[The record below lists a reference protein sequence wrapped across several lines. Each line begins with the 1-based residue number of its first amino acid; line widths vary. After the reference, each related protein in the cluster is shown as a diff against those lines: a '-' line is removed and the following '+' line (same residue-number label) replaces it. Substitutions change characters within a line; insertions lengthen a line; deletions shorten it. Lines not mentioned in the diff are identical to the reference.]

1 MLCLMD
7 GAAHGWSANGD
18 LAGDCLALGTKE
30 GAVHILS
37 FDHKMQEQGQ
47 RAQDA
52 ADAAFQPE
60 WGGGMW

>member
-1 MLCLMD
+1 MCIRD
-7 GAAHGWSANGD
+7 SGD